1 MCLMRDSNVGV
12 CGRGGCTGMV
22 ALANG
27 VDVVGC
33 ASVEGPGVKSEVTRR
48 FTDFLT
54 IPMPHFFVGVAELQD
69 DGGPSVRPFVESDL
83 RVWCC
88 ASQHTYVSLLRSEK
102 QTERD
107 QLLSNC
113 RVGECCT
120 LPDSMWLFKLL
131 ILGLNGL
138 LHLRM
143 EDWSLALLVTGE
155 LLDGSVHALVVVSG
169 VYTYFLHVSALPLL
183 LQGQ

>member
-1 MCLMRDSNVGV
+1 
-12 CGRGGCTGMV
+12 
-22 ALANG
+22 
-27 VDVVGC
+27 
-33 ASVEGPGVKSEVTRR
+33 
-48 FTDFLT
+48 
-54 IPMPHFFVGVAELQD
+54 MPHFFVGVAELQD
-69 DGGPSVRPFVESDL
+69 DDGPSVRPLVESDL

-107 QLLSNC
+107 QLLSDC

-120 LPDSMWLFKLL
+120 LPDRMWLFELL

-138 LHLRM
+138 LHLHM
-143 EDWSLALLVTGE
+143 EDWPLALLMTSE
-155 LLDGSVHALVVVSG
+155 LLDGLVDALVVVSG